1 MKLSLKNQLLLAT
14 IVSTL
19 LVAITFWVAQ
29 RFALDHQMGQNTQTN
44 VGYTEALWSAVAGM
58 RFDGMEAQTQ
68 GLTRS
73 RDTIKALKDG
83 DVSLLQEAAGPTFN
97 RVSANG
103 AIDGMLITGMDG
115 QVLMSTGRKTDSGL
129 ARTVASEQKVLRR
142 IVSDSEGH
150 PALALGFPL
159 YSRGKAKGVGIYLL
173 GLDVVADQVAANA
186 KAVTSILDVEGTL
199 LHTSDPVA
207 TNEVKWDSLPHGQAH
222 WKMMKAG
229 DIVFATTLIPL
240 QNDGEPPVAQLALQR
255 DFTQVA
261 ASVSRI
267 NLIQTAAV
275 IGVVILAVFVIYRQI
290 TSAFRPLQKAAL
302 AMEAISQGD
311 LSIEVECRTNNEIA
325 DMLTGMQ
332 HMRDNLRNIIG
343 AIHRATDELNQV
355 ASEAG
360 LVAERSVSGAMQQK
374 QDTDSV
380 ATAMTEMASTVRSV
394 AENAQQ
400 AADAARNADGQAQ
413 QGQAIVQTTVTAI
426 RSLANEVRSGAE
438 AINQVR
444 QESDAIGQILDVIRG
459 IAEQTN
465 LLALNAAIEA
475 ARAGEQGRGFA
486 VVADEVRTLASR
498 TQTSTTEI
506 QSMIERL
513 QQGTQQAVGVMDSSR
528 QRAETSESQVHA
540 AGDALDAITAA
551 VSHIS
556 TMNTQIAHAA
566 AEQGRVAEEINHN
579 VINISQVAE
588 QTVVGAGQATAA
600 NNRINA
606 LANELQGLV
615 GRFQL

>member
-1 MKLSLKNQLLLAT
+1 MKLSLKNQLLLTT

-19 LVAITFWVAQ
+19 LVALTFWVSQ
-29 RFALDHQMGQNTQTN
+29 RFAMSHQMEQKTQTN
-44 VGYTEALWSAVAGM
+44 VGYTQALWSAVAGN
-58 RFDGMEAQTQ
+58 RFDGMAAQTQ
-68 GLTRS
+68 GLTRNT
-73 RDTIKALKDG
+73 DAIKALKNG
-83 DVSLLQEAAGPTFN
+83 DTAALDEAAGPTFN

-103 AIDGMLITGMDG
+103 AIDGMLITNMAGDVMMSRG
-115 QVLMSTGRKTDSGL
+115 RSTGSDL
-129 ARTVASEQKVLRR
+129 ARTVATDQKVLRR
-142 IVSDSEGH
+142 IVSDSDGR

-159 YSRGKAKGVGIYLL
+159 YSRGKAKGVGLYLL
-173 GLDVVADQVAANA
+173 GLEVVADQIAANA
-186 KAVTSILDVEGTL
+186 DAVSSILDVNGAL
-199 LHTSDPVA
+199 LHSSDPGMTDKV
-207 TNEVKWDSLPHGQAH
+207 NWNKLPHGTPH
-222 WKMMKAG
+222 WQMLKAG
-229 DIVFATTLIPL
+229 ETVFATTLIPL
-240 QNDGEPPVAQLALQR
+240 HNDGETPIGQLALQR

-261 ASVSRI
+261 ANVSRI
-267 NLIQTAAV
+267 NTIQTAALV
-275 IGVVILAVFVIYRQI
+275 GVVMLALFIIYRQI
-290 TSAFRPLQKAAL
+290 TAAFRPLQKAAL

-311 LSIEVECRTNNEIA
+311 LSTDVECNTNNEIS
-325 DMLTGMQ
+325 DMLIGMQ
-332 HMRDNLRNIIG
+332 HMRDNLRSIIG

-355 ASEAG
+355 ANEAG
-360 LVAERSVSGAMQQK
+360 HVAERSVNGAMQQK

-380 ATAMTEMASTVRSV
+380 ATAMTEMASTVHSV
-394 AENAQQ
+394 AENAQE
-400 AADAARNADGQAQ
+400 AAEAARKADGQAQ
-413 QGQAIVQTTVTAI
+413 QGQTIVQATVSAI
-426 RSLANEVRSGAE
+426 RSLADEVRSGAE

-498 TQTSTTEI
+498 TQSSTTEI

-513 QQGTQQAVGVMDSSR
+513 QQGTHQAVGVMDSSR

-556 TMNTQIAHAA
+556 AMNTQIANAA
-566 AEQGRVAEEINHN
+566 AEQGRVAEEINRN

-588 QTVVGAGQATAA
+588 QTAVGAGQSTAA
-600 NNRINA
+600 NDRINA

-615 GRFQL
+615 GRFRI

>member
-19 LVAITFWVAQ
+19 LVAVTFWVAQ
-29 RFALDHQMGQNTQTN
+29 RFALDHQMEQKTQTN
-44 VGYTEALWSAVAGM
+44 VGYTRALWSAVSGT
-58 RFDGMEAQTQ
+58 RFDGMEGQTQ
-68 GLTRS
+68 GLTRN
-73 RDTIKALKDG
+73 RDALKALKDG
-83 DVSLLQEAAGPTFN
+83 DTAALKEATASTFN

-103 AIDGMLITGMDG
+103 AIDGMLIATMDG
-115 QVLMSTGRKTDSGL
+115 QVLVTTGRSTDAGL
-129 ARTVASEQKVLRR
+129 ARIVATEKKVLRR
-142 IVSDSEGH
+142 IVRDSDGR

-159 YSRGKAKGVGIYLL
+159 YARGKAKGVGVFLL
-173 GLDVVADQVAANA
+173 GLEVVADQIAGNA
-186 KAVTSILDVEGTL
+186 RAVSSILDIDGAL
-199 LHTSDPVA
+199 LHSSDPA
-207 TNEVKWDSLPHGQAH
+207 ANDGVKWDSLQHGQAS
-222 WKMMKAG
+222 WQMMKAG
-229 DIVFATTLIPL
+229 NTVFATTLIPL
-240 QNDGEPPVAQLALQR
+240 QNEDEAPIAQLALQR

-261 ASVSRI
+261 ASVGRI
-267 NLIQTAAV
+267 NLFQTGSV
-275 IGVVILAVFVIYRQI
+275 IGVVLFAVFVIYRQI
-290 TSAFRPLQKAAL
+290 TVAFRPLQKAAQ

-311 LSIEVECRTNNEIA
+311 LSTEVDCQTNNEITE
-325 DMLTGMQ
+325 MLVGMQ
-332 HMRDNLRNIIG
+332 QMRDNLRNIIG

-360 LVAERSVSGAMQQK
+360 QVAERSVSGAMQQK

-380 ATAMTEMASTVRSV
+380 ATAMTEMASTVHSV
-394 AENAQQ
+394 AENAQE
-400 AADAARNADGQAQ
+400 AAEAARNADGQAQ
-413 QGQAIVQTTVTAI
+413 QGQAIVQSTVTAI
-426 RSLANEVRSGAE
+426 RSLADEVRSGAE

-498 TQTSTTEI
+498 TQSSTTEI

-513 QQGTQQAVGVMDSSR
+513 QQGTHQAVGVMDSSR
-528 QRAETSESQVHA
+528 QRAENSESQVHA

-556 TMNTQIAHAA
+556 TMNTQIANAA
-566 AEQGRVAEEINHN
+566 AEQGRVAEEINRN

-615 GRFQL
+615 GRFRI